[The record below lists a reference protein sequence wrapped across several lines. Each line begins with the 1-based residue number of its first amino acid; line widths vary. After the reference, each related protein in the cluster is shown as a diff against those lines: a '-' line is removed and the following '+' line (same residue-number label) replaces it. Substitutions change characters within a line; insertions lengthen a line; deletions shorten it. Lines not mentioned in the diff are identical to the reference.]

1 MKTTDATTKRAVKV
15 RILIFISISLLISN
29 HSTECYSRV
38 PSNSGERYLDAA
50 ALRAALRRA
59 VQGKDLFQR
68 D

>member
-1 MKTTDATTKRAVKV
+1 
-15 RILIFISISLLISN
+15 LIFISISLLISN